1 MTMIPLDTH
10 KAIKDLIDSG
20 LNEKQA
26 ETFIG
31 VINDI
36 YANEAVSKADLKLVH
51 ADLKQDISAVKNEIG
66 SIKNDLNWI
75 KTLLLGIGAAVLI
88 ASIKY
93 IFS

>member
-36 YANEAVSKADLKLVH
+36 YANEAVSKAELKLVH
-51 ADLKQDISAVKNEIG
+51 NDLKLDINAVKSEVS
-66 SIKNDLNWI
+66 SIRSDLNWI
-75 KTLLLGIGAAVLI
+75 KTLLLGIGAAVFV
-88 ASIKY
+88 ASLKY

>member
-36 YANEAVSKADLKLVH
+36 YDQDFVHVITVSDL
-51 ADLKQDISAVKNEIG
+51 SEINN
-66 SIKNDLNWI
+66 K
-75 KTLLLGIGAAVLI
+75 
-88 ASIKY
+88 
-93 IFS
+93 FRM

>member
-1 MTMIPLDTH
+1 MIPLDTH

-36 YANEAVSKADLKLVH
+36 YANEVASKADLKLVH
-51 ADLKQDISAVKNEIG
+51 SDLNHQMS
-66 SIKNDLNWI
+66 SIKSDLNWI
-75 KTLLLGIGAAVLI
+75 KALLLGIGAAVFV

>member
-1 MTMIPLDTH
+1 MIPLDTH

-20 LNEKQA
+20 LDEKQA

-51 ADLKQDISAVKNEIG
+51 SDIKQDISAVKNEIG

-75 KTLLLGIGAAVLI
+75 KGLLLGIGAAVFV

>member
-10 KAIKDLIDSG
+10 KAVKDLIDSG

-31 VINDI
+31 VMNDI

-51 ADLKQDISAVKNEIG
+51 SDIKQDISAMKHEIS
-66 SIKNDLNWI
+66 SIKSDLNWI
-75 KTLLLGIGAAVLI
+75 KTLLLGIGAAVFV